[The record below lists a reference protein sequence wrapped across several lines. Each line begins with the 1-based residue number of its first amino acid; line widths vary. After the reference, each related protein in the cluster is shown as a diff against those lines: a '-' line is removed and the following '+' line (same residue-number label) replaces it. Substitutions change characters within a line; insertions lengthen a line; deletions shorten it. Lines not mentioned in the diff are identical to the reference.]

1 MYVNDVM
8 KRRNDILTFR
18 LKIENSIKNALKA
31 LKASKFWK
39 LKVKSSKKFLL
50 KHVWFSSH

>member
-8 KRRNDILTFR
+8 RRRNDILIFR

-31 LKASKFWK
+31 
-39 LKVKSSKKFLL
+39 
-50 KHVWFSSH
+50 